1 MSDVRSDRDEERRE
15 LTDVCPS
22 VSADVLFSGTA
33 DGKIVK
39 LVGRRIH
46 TVTRFGKLPC
56 GESCSCVL
64 PVFTCRLL
72 FLCAVKVCGRDLDFR
87 LETLQHVRVSCV
99 SQLDKT

>member
-1 MSDVRSDRDEERRE
+1 MSDVGGDHGEERRE
-15 LTDVCPS
+15 LTDCPS

-46 TVTRFGKLPC
+46 MVTRLGKLPC

-64 PVFTCRLL
+64 PVFTCCLL
-72 FLCAVKVCGRDLDFR
+72 FLCAVRVYGRGLDFR
-87 LETLQHVRVSCV
+87 LETLQHVQVSCV
-99 SQLDKT
+99 SRLDET